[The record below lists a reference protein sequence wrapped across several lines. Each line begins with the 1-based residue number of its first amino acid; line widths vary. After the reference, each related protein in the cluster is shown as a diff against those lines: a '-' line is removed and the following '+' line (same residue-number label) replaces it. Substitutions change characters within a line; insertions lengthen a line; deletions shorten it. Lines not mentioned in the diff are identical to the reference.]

1 MTLEEGRLPLLRSLP
16 GKHPLTM
23 MQLQQQQ
30 RLQQL
35 LVRGKA
41 WGCQQEEDE
50 EEEQTLVSSVLL
62 HGSG

>member
-30 RLQQL
+30 RPQQL

-41 WGCQQEEDE
+41 WGCQQEEE
-50 EEEQTLVSSVLL
+50 EEEQTLVSSVLS
-62 HGSG
+62 HESG